1 MKIRSRAALFHRPM
15 LYKFS
20 IVLVTGFI
28 FFIVGGKQI
37 GKGTVP
43 EAILLGYSLI
53 KTFYFFKLVINRIKQ
68 TAHQVLDTKDIMSF
82 IGINTILIVVS
93 YAVDYICL
101 FEINKHSF
109 SGVQTW
115 GHLGPHFVTFF
126 YFSIVTFSTAGVGDI
141 APITITARLLTSA
154 ELMLAWFLTILVIA
168 NFSFIRESFIEKK
181 EEKIEPGKNG
191 DTKIK

>member
-1 MKIRSRAALFHRPM
+1 MKIRTRPALFHRPM

-20 IVLVTGFI
+20 FVLIIGFI
-28 FFIVGGKQI
+28 LFIIGGKEM

-43 EAILLGYSLI
+43 EAILLGYSLG

-68 TAHQVLDTKDIMSF
+68 TAHQVLDTNDIMSF

-93 YAVDYICL
+93 YGVDYICL

-109 SGVQTW
+109 SGIETW
-115 GHLGPHFVTFF
+115 GHLGPHFVTFL

-141 APITITARLLTSA
+141 APVTLTARLLTSA

-168 NFSFIRESFIEKK
+168 NFSFIRESFVQKK
-181 EEKIEPGKNG
+181 EESIESDNKG
-191 DTKIK
+191 DSGI

>member
-1 MKIRSRAALFHRPM
+1 MKIRPRSSLFHRPM

-20 IVLVTGFI
+20 FVLVVGFI
-28 FFIVGGKQI
+28 LFTIAGKEM
-37 GKGTVP
+37 GKGTLP
-43 EAILLGYSLI
+43 EVILFGYSLM

-68 TAHQVLDTKDIMSF
+68 TANQILDTNDIMSF
-82 IGINTILIVVS
+82 IGVNTILIVVS
-93 YAVDYICL
+93 YAADYICL

-115 GHLGPHFVTFF
+115 GHLGPHFVTFL

-141 APITITARLLTSA
+141 APITLTARLLTSA

-168 NFSFIRESFIEKK
+168 NFSFIRESFVQKK
-181 EEKIEPGKNG
+181 EEVTEPGNKNAAG
-191 DTKIK
+191 SE

>member
-1 MKIRSRAALFHRPM
+1 MKIRTRASLFHRPM

-20 IVLVTGFI
+20 IVLIIGFI
-28 FFIVGGKQI
+28 LFIIGGKEM
-37 GKGTVP
+37 GKGIVP
-43 EAILLGYSLI
+43 EAILLIYSLL
-53 KTFYFFKLVINRIKQ
+53 KTFYFFKLVINRIKY

-82 IGINTILIVVS
+82 IGINTILIVIS

-109 SGVQTW
+109 SGVETW
-115 GHLGPHFVTFF
+115 GHLGPHFVTFL

-141 APITITARLLTSA
+141 APITLSARLLTSA

-168 NFSFIRESFIEKK
+168 NFSFIRESFVQKNEGGK
-181 EEKIEPGKNG
+181 EPGKEG
-191 DTKIK
+191 DS

>member
-1 MKIRSRAALFHRPM
+1 MKIRTRPSLFHRPM

-20 IVLVTGFI
+20 VVLVIGFI
-28 FFIVGGKQI
+28 LFIIGGKEM

-68 TAHQVLDTKDIMSF
+68 TAHQVLDTNDIMSF

-101 FEINKHSF
+101 FEINTHSF
-109 SGVQTW
+109 SGIQTW
-115 GHLGPHFVTFF
+115 GHLGPHFVTFL

-141 APITITARLLTSA
+141 APITLTARLLTSA

-168 NFSFIRESFIEKK
+168 NFSFIRESFVQK
-181 EEKIEPGKNG
+181 EEESIESENKG
-191 DTKIK
+191 DTGG